1 MQQKSS
7 ELTASEEDKDQV
19 QGSMMGE
26 MFKKV
31 TLVEQGKEQH
41 ENEGKKEVE
50 MGEEEEMEVVEEV
63 KMGEEEEVEV
73 VEEVEV
79 GKEEEEIRMRRHSP
93 RMTLPMQGMKE
104 NKKRQVNAGEEV
116 RRISPRLQGGGGE
129 VSKEVK
135 MYLFGLA

>member
-1 MQQKSS
+1 
-7 ELTASEEDKDQV
+7 
-19 QGSMMGE
+19 MMGE
-26 MFKKV
+26 MIKKV
-31 TLVEQGKEQH
+31 TLIEQGKEQH

-63 KMGEEEEVEV
+63 KMGEEEEEEEVEV